1 VRTNWGIIMR
11 GLILKIVPIALVL
24 TVATAGCGADSNDAS
39 SGGNVTNN
47 AAIPQSG
54 GNSNIIVGTEKEW
67 VIAIDHAE
75 AKAGYVTFVVSNIGT
90 IGHEFLVVKTD
101 IEDGKITLA
110 GDHFEEPSPGLE
122 VIDEIGEYKVGE
134 THSLTLN
141 LEAGNYQLVCN
152 LPAHYGA
159 GMHIS
164 FKVA

>member
-1 VRTNWGIIMR
+1 MKRS
-11 GLILKIVPIALVL
+11 ILKVVPVALFL
-24 TVATAGCGADSNDAS
+24 TVATAGCAADSNDAS

-47 AAIPQSG
+47 AAIPQSS

-67 VIAIDHAE
+67 AIEIDHAE
-75 AKAGYVTFVVSNIGT
+75 AKVGYVTFVVSNIGK

-101 IEDGKITLA
+101 IEDGKIALA

-122 VIDEIGEYKVGE
+122 VIDEIGEYAVGE

-152 LPAHYGA
+152 LPAHYGS
-159 GMHIS
+159 GMHIP

>member
-1 VRTNWGIIMR
+1 MKRSV
-11 GLILKIVPIALVL
+11 LKVVPVALFL
-24 TVATAGCGADSNDAS
+24 TVATAGCAADSNDAS

-47 AAIPQSG
+47 AAIPQSS

-67 VIAIDHAE
+67 AIEIDHAE
-75 AKAGYVTFVVSNIGT
+75 AKVGYVTFVVSNIGK

-101 IEDGKITLA
+101 IEDGKIALA

-122 VIDEIGEYKVGE
+122 VIDEIGEYAVGE

-152 LPAHYGA
+152 LPAHYGS
-159 GMHIS
+159 GMHIP

>member
-1 VRTNWGIIMR
+1 MMKRS
-11 GLILKIVPIALVL
+11 ILKVVPVALFL
-24 TVATAGCGADSNDAS
+24 TVATAGCAADSNDAS

-47 AAIPQSG
+47 AAIPQSS

-67 VIAIDHAE
+67 AIEIDHAE
-75 AKAGYVTFVVSNIGT
+75 AKVGYVTFVVSNIGK

-101 IEDGKITLA
+101 IEDGKIALA

-122 VIDEIGEYKVGE
+122 VIDEIGEYAVGE

-152 LPAHYGA
+152 LPAHYGS
-159 GMHIS
+159 GMHIP

>member
-1 VRTNWGIIMR
+1 MKHS
-11 GLILKIVPIALVL
+11 ILKAVPVAMFL
-24 TVATAGCGADSNDAS
+24 TVATAGCAADSNDAAISS
-39 SGGNVTNN
+39 SGPT
-47 AAIPQSG
+47 AS
-54 GNSNIIVGTEKEW
+54 GNSNIIVGNEKEW
-67 VIAIDHAE
+67 AIEIDHAE

-101 IEDGKITLA
+101 IEDGKIALA

-141 LEAGNYQLVCN
+141 LDAGNYQLVCN

>member
-1 VRTNWGIIMR
+1 MKRSV
-11 GLILKIVPIALVL
+11 LKVVPVALFL
-24 TVATAGCGADSNDAS
+24 TVATAGCAAESNDAS

-47 AAIPQSG
+47 AAIPQSS

-67 VIAIDHAE
+67 AIEIDHAE
-75 AKAGYVTFVVSNIGT
+75 AKVGYVTFVVSNIGK

-101 IEDGKITLA
+101 IEDGKIALA

-122 VIDEIGEYKVGE
+122 VIDEIGEYAVGE

-152 LPAHYGA
+152 LPAHYGS
-159 GMHIS
+159 GMHIP